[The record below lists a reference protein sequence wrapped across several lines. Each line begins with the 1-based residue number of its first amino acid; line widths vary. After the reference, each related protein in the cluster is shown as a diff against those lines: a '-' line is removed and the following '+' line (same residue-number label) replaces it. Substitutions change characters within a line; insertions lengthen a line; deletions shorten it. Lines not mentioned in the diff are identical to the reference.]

1 MPDANRKQTDFLL
14 YLLSISAFLASLTQ
28 NIYSPILPLL
38 RDSFHVSLAWV
49 NASVSLFML
58 ILAVMQLVLGPLI
71 DSVGARKILLPGLFL
86 TVIGSAGCSLAAR
99 FDSFLFFRAL
109 QALGTAAV
117 PLIAAMTIGRLFSG
131 HDRGR
136 AMGTYQTMLSFAPA
150 IAPVLGGLIGSRA
163 GYTGIFWL
171 LTGIAVLLLLVHAR
185 YFPSNRGE
193 KETPSAETKPL
204 STRAAYRTIFGSKIG
219 LTVMLTG
226 FLHFFIY
233 FALLVY
239 LPVLLTDH
247 YGLSLERVGLLYLPM
262 AVSTIAGSWLFK
274 KIQHRIGMTALLFG
288 GSLFI
293 SGFVVLFAL
302 TGMVSLTGL
311 SAALV
316 FYGISSGF
324 TLPVHTTLLTGE
336 FPSIRGTAV
345 GLYNFIRY
353 AGMAAGPVAFG
364 FLQAYIHPAVLF
376 ALLGGAFATAV
387 FVLLKWERTGKP
399 VRST

>member
-1 MPDANRKQTDFLL
+1 MPTAIRTQHSFLL

-28 NIYSPILPLL
+28 NIYSPVLPLL
-38 RDSFHVSLAWV
+38 RDSFHVSLARV

-71 DSVGARKILLPGLFL
+71 DSIGARKILLPGLFL
-86 TVIGSAGCSLAAR
+86 TVIGSAGCSLAVR

-117 PLIAAMTIGRLFSG
+117 PLIAATTIGHLFSG

-136 AMGTYQTMLSFAPA
+136 AMGTYQTLLSFAPA
-150 IAPVLGGLIGSRA
+150 VAPVLGGFIGSRA
-163 GYTGIFWL
+163 GYAGIFWL
-171 LTGIAVLLLLVHAR
+171 LTGIAAVLFIVHVL
-185 YFPSNRGE
+185 YFPSSRSEGE
-193 KETPSAETKPL
+193 PLPAEAKPV
-204 STRAAYRTIFGSKIG
+204 STHTSYRTIFGSKIG

-247 YGLSLERVGLLYLPM
+247 YGLGLEWVGLLYLPM
-262 AVSTIAGSWLFK
+262 AVSTLAGSWLFK
-274 KIQHRIGMTALLFG
+274 KIQHRIGLTALLFW
-288 GSLFI
+288 GSLLI
-293 SGFVVLFAL
+293 SGFIVLFAL
-302 TGMVSLTGL
+302 TGMASLAGL

-316 FYGISSGF
+316 LYGISSGF

-336 FPSIRGTAV
+336 FPSIRGTAL

-353 AGMAAGPVAFG
+353 AGMAAGPVVSG
-364 FLQAYIHPAVLF
+364 YLQVYVHPAPLF
-376 ALLGGAFATAV
+376 GLLGLAFATAV